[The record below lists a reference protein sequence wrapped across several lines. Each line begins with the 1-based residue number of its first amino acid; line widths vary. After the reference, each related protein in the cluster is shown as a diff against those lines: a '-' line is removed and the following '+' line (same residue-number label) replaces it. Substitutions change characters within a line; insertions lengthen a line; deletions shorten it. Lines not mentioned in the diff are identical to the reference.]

1 MVPKLGMQPG
11 ELVAQVG
18 SLVEECEDFEDELVH
33 RARPG
38 LAGGRFDELAE
49 PSRGGGILVA
59 QESGAELLGDRR
71 RQERSHALVH
81 LRAAQAS
88 GQIGRFGA
96 YGVHGAYL
104 GLNGPGQRR
113 PRATMTA
120 APTDR
125 NTTVGPPDRTT
136 GVGMGASL
144 RTAGRSRQSLRTVPA
159 AAVWAAPRRFPRSCR
174 MVVGRRRVG
183 QSRCARN
190 GRPDGAIGYAA
201 PVRAGSLRIFRIAG
215 IDVYVHVSWLV
226 IFALVTWSLAVGYYP
241 PLLPDLTA
249 AQAWTLGAISAIL
262 LFASVLVH
270 ELAHSLA
277 ARTRGMQAASITL
290 FIFGGISSLTSDAP
304 RASTEFLVAIVGPLT
319 SLLLAGACFLVAAVV
334 GDPRVVALFGYLAL
348 INALL
353 GGFNLIPGFPLDG
366 GRVLRAVVWQ
376 LTGSMRRGLEVAVGA
391 GQLVG
396 YVFMVLG
403 VLLVLGGNAFNGI
416 WIAVIG
422 WFLQGAG
429 AAQLRQVRS
438 EERLTGVSVRDVM
451 RPDTT
456 AIAPNASVEDL
467 IEAYLVPGNRRAV
480 PVVAGDRLVGMVT
493 LGDIQAIAPQA
504 RASTRVVDVMGGR
517 SGVTTV
523 GPDTPLAAALEAM
536 LAGDFEQLPVLEDGR
551 LMGVLSRADIIRQI
565 QLREALHLE

>member
-1 MVPKLGMQPG
+1 M
-11 ELVAQVG
+11 
-18 SLVEECEDFEDELVH
+18 
-33 RARPG
+33 
-38 LAGGRFDELAE
+38 
-49 PSRGGGILVA
+49 
-59 QESGAELLGDRR
+59 
-71 RQERSHALVH
+71 
-81 LRAAQAS
+81 
-88 GQIGRFGA
+88 
-96 YGVHGAYL
+96 
-104 GLNGPGQRR
+104 
-113 PRATMTA
+113 
-120 APTDR
+120 
-125 NTTVGPPDRTT
+125 
-136 GVGMGASL
+136 
-144 RTAGRSRQSLRTVPA
+144 
-159 AAVWAAPRRFPRSCR
+159 
-174 MVVGRRRVG
+174 
-183 QSRCARN
+183 
-190 GRPDGAIGYAA
+190 
-201 PVRAGSLRIFRIAG
+201 RAGSLRIFRIAG